1 MIKVME
7 YMALERPIVAY
18 DLPETRVSA
27 GESALYVPPNDPRAF
42 ASALALLAGDP
53 ERRREMGETGRRARR
68 GGPGVALLGAPAAA
82 GLRGPPSRAPSLGPA
97 TRCARAEA
105 AVAPRT

>member
-18 DLPETRVSA
+18 DLPETRFSA

-53 ERRREMGETGRRARR
+53 ERRREMGEAGRRRVEESLAWRYSV
-68 GGPGVALLGAPAAA
+68 PPLLRVYEDLLPAAA
-82 GLRGPPSRAPSLGPA
+82 PRPRDPVAHA
-97 TRCARAEA
+97 DA
-105 AVAPRT
+105 AVVPRT